1 MEMDVDRF
9 QSGRN
14 TGIISAPKKRKTN
27 IKLDEIILV
36 EKYYRLENP
45 IDFLNNCC
53 FLTCLFVTS
62 PGISGQNTLQKTVL
76 NYL

>member
-27 IKLDEIILV
+27 IKLDEIIFV
-36 EKYYRLENP
+36 EKNMLKIP

-53 FLTCLFVTS
+53 FLTCLFVT
-62 PGISGQNTLQKTVL
+62 
-76 NYL
+76 